1 LLAEAFSLVKFIIVS
16 NERRLKVKISSISLA
31 LVLLFHFTSA
41 TELNAQSLEKV
52 LITHSS
58 DSVSITPLL
67 YGIDKGFYRKE
78 GIDLTFRV
86 LRGELAVSSTVSG
99 KDVDYL
105 YGAGTAF
112 FAGVRGLPMK
122 IFSYDFKSVLFYLMG
137 SPRIQSGQDLKG
149 KKIAVASLSGTGAAA
164 TRASLRALGVDSD
177 RDVTMIVIG
186 AASVR
191 MAAMD
196 AGSVE
201 AAIMPVPWNIRM
213 KQNGFKELIFAGKV
227 MSQPLTGLATS
238 KEKAEKNPEQLKK
251 MLRGFMRTMR
261 AVRQDKAGVSEFI
274 AKKFGLDGAAADE
287 TYKIMLQT
295 MTEDGTVAESDL
307 KDLLEQAKQET
318 GIKREIALKDIVDFS
333 LLRQVTKEMSR

>member
-1 LLAEAFSLVKFIIVS
+1 M
-16 NERRLKVKISSISLA
+16 KIASISLA
-31 LVLLFHFTSA
+31 VGLVYLIFA
-41 TELNAQSLEKV
+41 AGAGAQNLEKV

-58 DSVSITPLL
+58 DSVSIAPLL
-67 YGIDKGFYRKE
+67 YGIDRGLYRQE
-78 GIDLTFRV
+78 GIDLTFRI
-86 LRGELAVSSTVSG
+86 LRGELAVSSIVSG

-122 IFSYDFKSVLFYLMG
+122 VFSYDFKSVLFYLMG

-149 KKIAVASLSGTGAAA
+149 KRIAVASLSGTGAAA
-164 TRASLRALGVDSD
+164 ARASLKALGVDAD

-196 AGSVE
+196 SGSVE

-213 KQNGFKELIFAGKV
+213 KQKGFKELIFAGKV

-238 KEKAEKNPEQLKK
+238 KEKAEMNPEQLKK
-251 MLRGFMRTMR
+251 MLRGFMRTMG
-261 AVRQDKAGVSEFI
+261 AVKQDKAGVAGFI
-274 AKKFGLDGAAADE
+274 SKKFGLDSTAAEE
-287 TYKIMLQT
+287 TYRIMVQT
-295 MTEDGTVAESDL
+295 MTDDGTIPEAEL

-318 GIKREIALKDIVDFS
+318 GVKRDVALKEIVDFS
-333 LLRQVTKEMSR
+333 LLRQVAKEIGR

>member
-1 LLAEAFSLVKFIIVS
+1 M
-16 NERRLKVKISSISLA
+16 KIPFISLA
-31 LVLLFHFTSA
+31 LALLFHFPWA
-41 TELNAQSLEKV
+41 MELNAQSLEKV

-67 YGIDKGFYRKE
+67 YGIDRGLYRKE
-78 GIDLTFRV
+78 GIDLNFRV
-86 LRGELAVSSTVSG
+86 LRGELAVSSIVSG

-112 FAGVRGLPMK
+112 FAAVRGLPMK
-122 IFSYDFKSVLFYLMG
+122 VFSYDFKSVFFYLMG
-137 SPRIQSGQDLKG
+137 NPQVRSGQDLKG
-149 KKIAVASLSGTGAAA
+149 KKVAVASLSGTGAAA
-164 TRASLRALGVDSD
+164 TRAALKALGVDPE
-177 RDVTMIVIG
+177 RDVTLIVIG

-213 KQNGFKELIFAGKV
+213 RQKGFKELIFAGKV

-238 KEKAEKNPEQLKK
+238 REKAEKHPEQLKK

-261 AVRQDKAGVSEFI
+261 AVKQDKAGVSEFI
-274 AKKFGLDGAAADE
+274 AKKFGLDSAAADE

-307 KDLLEQAKQET
+307 NDLLEQAKQET
-318 GIKREIALKDIVDFS
+318 GVKRDIALNDIVDFS
-333 LLRQVTKEMSR
+333 PLRQVTKEMSR

>member
-1 LLAEAFSLVKFIIVS
+1 MKTLW
-16 NERRLKVKISSISLA
+16 ISLA
-31 LVLLFHFTSA
+31 LALVFPFTQAAEVSA
-41 TELNAQSLEKV
+41 QTFEKV

-67 YGIDKGFYRKE
+67 YGIEKGFYRKE
-78 GIDLTFRV
+78 GIDLNFRV
-86 LRGELAVSSTVSG
+86 LRGELAVSSIVSG

-112 FAGVRGLPMK
+112 FAAVRGLPMK
-122 IFSYDFKSVLFYLMG
+122 VFSYDFKSVFFYLMG
-137 SPRIQSGQDLKG
+137 SPQVQSGKDLKG
-149 KKIAVASLSGTGAAA
+149 KKVAVASLSGTGAAA
-164 TRASLRALGVDSD
+164 TRASLKALGVDAD
-177 RDVTMIVIG
+177 RDVTLIVIG

-213 KQNGFKELIFAGKV
+213 KQKGFKELIFAGNV
-227 MSQPLTGLATS
+227 MSQPLTGLAGS
-238 KEKAEKNPEQLKK
+238 REKAEKNPEQVKK
-251 MLRGFMRTMR
+251 MLRGFLRTMR
-261 AVRQDKAGVSEFI
+261 AVKQDKAGVTDFI
-274 AKKFGLDGAAADE
+274 ARKFALDSAAAEE

-307 KDLLEQAKQET
+307 KDLLEQAKLET
-318 GIKREIALKDIVDFS
+318 GTKREIVLKDVVDYS
-333 LLRQVTKEMSR
+333 LLHQVTKEMSR

>member
-1 LLAEAFSLVKFIIVS
+1 M
-16 NERRLKVKISSISLA
+16 KIASISLA
-31 LVLLFHFTSA
+31 VGLVYLIFA
-41 TELNAQSLEKV
+41 AGVGAQNLEKV

-58 DSVSITPLL
+58 DSVSIAPLL
-67 YGIDKGFYRKE
+67 YGIDRGLYRQE
-78 GIDLTFRV
+78 GIDLTFRI
-86 LRGELAVSSTVSG
+86 LRGELAVSSIVSG

-122 IFSYDFKSVLFYLMG
+122 VFSYDFKSVLFYLMG

-164 TRASLRALGVDSD
+164 ARASLKALGVDAD

-196 AGSVE
+196 SGSVE

-213 KQNGFKELIFAGKV
+213 KQKGFKELIFAGKV

-251 MLRGFMRTMR
+251 MLRGFMRTMG
-261 AVRQDKAGVSEFI
+261 AVKQDKAGVAGFI
-274 AKKFGLDGAAADE
+274 SKKFGLDSTAAEE
-287 TYKIMLQT
+287 TYRIMVQT
-295 MTEDGTVAESDL
+295 MTDDGTIPEAEL

-318 GIKREIALKDIVDFS
+318 GVKRDVALKEIVDFS
-333 LLRQVTKEMSR
+333 LLRQLAKEIGR

>member
-1 LLAEAFSLVKFIIVS
+1 M
-16 NERRLKVKISSISLA
+16 KIPFISLA
-31 LVLLFHFTSA
+31 LALLFHSVSA

-67 YGIDKGFYRKE
+67 YGIDRGFYRKE
-78 GIDLTFRV
+78 GIDLNFRV
-86 LRGELAVSSTVSG
+86 LRGELAVSSIVSG

-112 FAGVRGLPMK
+112 FAAVRGLPMK
-122 IFSYDFKSVLFYLMG
+122 VFSYDFKSVFFYLMG
-137 SPRIQSGQDLKG
+137 SPQVQSGRDLKG
-149 KKIAVASLSGTGAAA
+149 KKVAVASLSGTGAAA
-164 TRASLRALGVDSD
+164 TRASLKALGVDAE

-213 KQNGFKELIFAGKV
+213 KQKGFKELIFAGKV

-238 KEKAEKNPEQLKK
+238 RERAEKNPEQLKK

-261 AVRQDKAGVSEFI
+261 AVKQDKVGVSEFI
-274 AKKFGLDGAAADE
+274 AKKFSLDSAAADE

-307 KDLLEQAKQET
+307 NDLLEQAKQET
-318 GIKREIALKDIVDFS
+318 GVKRDIALNDIVDFS

>member
-1 LLAEAFSLVKFIIVS
+1 MEH
-16 NERRLKVKISSISLA
+16 KVW
-31 LVLLFHFTSA
+31 
-41 TELNAQSLEKV
+41 AQGLEKV

-67 YGIDKGFYRKE
+67 YGIERGFYRRE

-86 LRGELAVSSTVSG
+86 LRGELAVSSIVSG
-99 KDVDYL
+99 KDVDYI

-122 IFSYDFKSVLFYLMG
+122 VFSHDFKSVFFYLMG
-137 SPRIQSGQDLKG
+137 NPRVQSGQDLKG
-149 KKIAVASLSGTGAAA
+149 KKVAVASLSGTGAAA
-164 TRASLRALGVDSD
+164 TRASLKALGVDPD

-186 AASVR
+186 AASIR

-213 KQNGFKELIFAGKV
+213 KQKGFTELIFAGKV

-238 KEKAEKNPEQLKK
+238 KEKAERNPEQVKK
-251 MLRGFMRTMR
+251 MLRGFLRTLR
-261 AVRQDKAGVSEFI
+261 TVKQDKAGVTEFI
-274 AKKFGLDGAAADE
+274 AKKFGLDGPAADE
-287 TYKIMLQT
+287 TYRIMLQT
-295 MTEDGTVAESDL
+295 MTEDGSVNEADL
-307 KDLLEQAKQET
+307 KELLEQAKQET
-318 GIKREIALKDIVDFS
+318 GTKRKIVLEEIVDYS
-333 LLRQVTKEMSR
+333 LLRQVAREIGR

>member
-1 LLAEAFSLVKFIIVS
+1 MKIASL
-16 NERRLKVKISSISLA
+16 SLA
-31 LVLLFHFTSA
+31 IWLLFAFA
-41 TELNAQSLEKV
+41 AGAGAQPLEKV

-58 DSVSITPLL
+58 DSISITPLL

-86 LRGELAVSSTVSG
+86 LRGELAVSSIVSG

-112 FAGVRGLPMK
+112 FAAVRGLPMK
-122 IFSYDFKSVLFYLMG
+122 VFSYDFKSVLFYLMG
-137 SPRIQSGQDLKG
+137 SPGIQSGQDLKG

-164 TRASLRALGVDSD
+164 ARASLKALGVDTD

-213 KQNGFKELIFAGKV
+213 KQKGFRELIFAGKV

-238 KEKAEKNPEQLKK
+238 REKAEKNPEQLKK
-251 MLRGFMRTMR
+251 MLRGFMRTMK
-261 AVRQDKAGVSEFI
+261 AVKQDKAGVTEFI
-274 AKKFGLDGAAADE
+274 AKKFGLDSAGADE

-295 MTEDGTVAESDL
+295 MTDDGTVPESDL

-318 GIKREIALKDIVDFS
+318 GVKREIALKDIVDFS
-333 LLRQVTKEMSR
+333 VLRQVTKELGR

>member
-1 LLAEAFSLVKFIIVS
+1 MKIASL
-16 NERRLKVKISSISLA
+16 SLA
-31 LVLLFHFTSA
+31 IGLLVVSA
-41 TELNAQSLEKV
+41 VGAGAQALEKV

-67 YGIDKGFYRKE
+67 YGIDRGFYRKE

-86 LRGELAVSSTVSG
+86 LRGELAVSSIVSG

-122 IFSYDFKSVLFYLMG
+122 VFSYDFKSVLFYLMG

-164 TRASLRALGVDSD
+164 ARASLKALGVDTE

-213 KQNGFKELIFAGKV
+213 KQKGFRELIFAGKV

-238 KEKAEKNPEQLKK
+238 REKAEKNPEQLKH
-251 MLRGFMRTMR
+251 MLRGFMRTMK
-261 AVRQDKAGVSEFI
+261 AVKQDKPGVTEFI
-274 AKKFGLDGAAADE
+274 ARKFGLDSAAADE

-295 MTEDGTVAESDL
+295 MTDDGTVPESDL
-307 KDLLEQAKQET
+307 KELLEQAKQET
-318 GIKREIALKDIVDFS
+318 GVKRDMALKEIVDFS
-333 LLRQVTKEMSR
+333 LLRHATKELGR

>member
-1 LLAEAFSLVKFIIVS
+1 MTIFL
-16 NERRLKVKISSISLA
+16 ISLTLA
-31 LVLLFHFTSA
+31 VFFPFGFAASVK
-41 TELNAQSLEKV
+41 AQALEKV
-52 LITHSS
+52 VITHSS

-67 YGIDKGFYRKE
+67 YGIEKGLYRKE
-78 GIDLTFRV
+78 GIDLNFRV
-86 LRGELAVSSTVSG
+86 LRGELAVSSIIGG

-112 FAGVRGLPMK
+112 FAAVRGLPMK
-122 IFSYDFKSVLFYLMG
+122 VFSYDFKSVFFYLMG
-137 SPRIQSGQDLKG
+137 SPGLRSGQDLKG
-149 KKIAVASLSGTGAAA
+149 KKVAVASLSGTGTAA
-164 TRASLRALGVDSD
+164 TRASLKALSVDPD

-213 KQNGFKELIFAGKV
+213 KQKGFKELIFAGKV

-238 KEKAEKNPEQLKK
+238 REKAEKNPQQLKK
-251 MLRGFMRTMR
+251 MLRGFIQTMR
-261 AVRQDKAGVSEFI
+261 AVKQDKAGVTDFI
-274 AKKFGLDGAAADE
+274 AKKFTLDNAAAEE

-295 MTEDGTVAESDL
+295 LTEDGTVAESDL
-307 KDLLEQAKQET
+307 KELLEQTKQET
-318 GIKREIALKDIVDFS
+318 GTKRAIVLKDIVDYS
-333 LLRQVTKEMSR
+333 PLRQVTNEMSR

>member
-1 LLAEAFSLVKFIIVS
+1 
-16 NERRLKVKISSISLA
+16 VKIPFISLA
-31 LVLLFHFTSA
+31 LALLFHFPWA
-41 TELNAQSLEKV
+41 MELNAQSLEKV

-67 YGIDKGFYRKE
+67 YGIDRGFYRKE
-78 GIDLTFRV
+78 GIDLNFRV
-86 LRGELAVSSTVSG
+86 LRGELAVSSIVSG

-112 FAGVRGLPMK
+112 FAAVRGLPMK
-122 IFSYDFKSVLFYLMG
+122 VFSYDFKSVFFYLMG
-137 SPRIQSGQDLKG
+137 SPQVRSGQDLKG
-149 KKIAVASLSGTGAAA
+149 KKVAVASLSGTGAAA
-164 TRASLRALGVDSD
+164 TRAALKALGVDPE
-177 RDVTMIVIG
+177 RDVTLIVIG

-213 KQNGFKELIFAGKV
+213 KQKGFKELIFAGKV

-238 KEKAEKNPEQLKK
+238 REKAEKHPEQLKK

-261 AVRQDKAGVSEFI
+261 AVKQDKAGVSEFI
-274 AKKFGLDGAAADE
+274 AKKFGLDSAAADE

-295 MTEDGTVAESDL
+295 MTEDGTVAESEL
-307 KDLLEQAKQET
+307 TDLLEQAKQET
-318 GIKREIALKDIVDFS
+318 GVKRDIALNDIVDFP

>member
-1 LLAEAFSLVKFIIVS
+1 MKIASL
-16 NERRLKVKISSISLA
+16 SLA
-31 LVLLFHFTSA
+31 IWLLFAFA
-41 TELNAQSLEKV
+41 AGAGAQPLEKV

-58 DSVSITPLL
+58 DSISITPLL

-86 LRGELAVSSTVSG
+86 LRGELAVSSIVSG

-112 FAGVRGLPMK
+112 FAAVRGLPMK
-122 IFSYDFKSVLFYLMG
+122 VFSYDFKSVLFYLMG
-137 SPRIQSGQDLKG
+137 SPGIQSGQDLKG

-164 TRASLRALGVDSD
+164 ARASLKALGVDTD

-213 KQNGFKELIFAGKV
+213 KQKGFRELIFAGKV

-238 KEKAEKNPEQLKK
+238 REKAEKNPERLKK
-251 MLRGFMRTMR
+251 MLRGFMRTMK
-261 AVRQDKAGVSEFI
+261 AVKQDKAGVTEFI
-274 AKKFGLDGAAADE
+274 AKKFGLDSAGADE

-295 MTEDGTVAESDL
+295 MTDDGTVPESDL

-318 GIKREIALKDIVDFS
+318 GVKREIALKDIVDFS
-333 LLRQVTKEMSR
+333 VLRQVTKELGR

>member
-1 LLAEAFSLVKFIIVS
+1 MKSF
-16 NERRLKVKISSISLA
+16 RISLA
-31 LVLLFHFTSA
+31 LALFFPLGFAASVK
-41 TELNAQSLEKV
+41 AQALEKV
-52 LITHSS
+52 VITHSS

-67 YGIDKGFYRKE
+67 YGIEKGLYRKE
-78 GIDLTFRV
+78 GIDLNFRV
-86 LRGELAVSSTVSG
+86 LRGELAVSSIIGG

-112 FAGVRGLPMK
+112 FAAVRGLPMK
-122 IFSYDFKSVLFYLMG
+122 VFSYDFKSVFFYLMG
-137 SPRIQSGQDLKG
+137 NPGIRSGQDLKG
-149 KKIAVASLSGTGAAA
+149 KKVAVASLSGTGAAA
-164 TRASLRALGVDSD
+164 TRASLKALGVDPD

-213 KQNGFKELIFAGKV
+213 KQKGFKELIFAGKV

-238 KEKAEKNPEQLKK
+238 REKAEKNPQQLKK
-251 MLRGFMRTMR
+251 MLRGFIQTMR
-261 AVRQDKAGVSEFI
+261 AVKQDKAGVADFI
-274 AKKFGLDGAAADE
+274 AKKFGLDSAAAEE

-295 MTEDGTVAESDL
+295 MTDDGTVSESDL
-307 KDLLEQAKQET
+307 IELLEQTKQET
-318 GIKREIALKDIVDFS
+318 GTKRAIVLRDIVDYAP
-333 LLRQVTKEMSR
+333 LRQVMIEMSR